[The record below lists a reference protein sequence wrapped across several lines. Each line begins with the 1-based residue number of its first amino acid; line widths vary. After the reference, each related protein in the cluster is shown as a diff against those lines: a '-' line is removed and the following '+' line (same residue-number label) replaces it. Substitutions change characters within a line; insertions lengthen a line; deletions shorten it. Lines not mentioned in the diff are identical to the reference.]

1 MTRRVTAAICLIGL
15 LAGCGGDGGGSGGT
29 SAGVSPTPTPVP
41 TPTPTTAAGCSLG
54 ERQAWAAAELREWYL
69 FPDTL
74 PASLDPSGYPGVTE
88 YVDALTAT
96 ARAQNKDRY
105 FTYLTSIAEENAYY
119 ASGSS
124 AGYGFR
130 LGINPGAGRMFVI
143 ESFEGTPALEAGID
157 RGSEIVA
164 IGRPGGTLR
173 TVSALF
179 AEGGAQ
185 AISDALGGSVAGDTR
200 VLRVR
205 ALSGSEREVT
215 IAPREFELTPVS
227 SRYGVRIL
235 EDSGRR
241 VGYINLRTFIST
253 ADQALRDGFAQLRA
267 AGITELIVDFRY
279 NGGGLV
285 STARLMNNLLGGN
298 RQASEVMGYTTY
310 RREKSSENATDY
322 FSPQPQSV
330 SPTRIAFIGSEG
342 TASASELVI
351 NAMIPYL
358 RGNVALI
365 GTNTYGKPVGQ
376 IARDK
381 PSCDDRLRLV
391 AFATQNA
398 ERQGDYY
405 NGLAPFMPA
414 TCQATD
420 DLSYPL
426 GDPREASVQQAL
438 AFLNGRSCAPI
449 GGASASASAARV
461 KDTATRRALLTPARP
476 GTFQREAP
484 GAF

>member
-1 MTRRVTAAICLIGL
+1 MSL
-15 LAGCGGDGGGSGGT
+15 LAGCGGDGGGSSSGT
-29 SAGVSPTPTPVP
+29 PIANSPSPTS
-41 TPTPTTAAGCSLG
+41 TPTSVAGCSLQD
-54 ERQAWAAAELREWYL
+54 RKAWAAAELREWYL

-74 PASLDPSGYPGVTE
+74 PTSLDPAPFAS
-88 YVDALTAT
+88 VDDYIDAMTAT

-119 ASGSS
+119 DSGSS

-130 LGINPGAGRMFVI
+130 LGINASVGRMFVI
-143 ESFEGTPALEAGID
+143 EAFEGTPALEAGLD
-157 RGSEIVA
+157 RGTEIVA
-164 IGRPGGTLR
+164 IGQPGGTLR

-179 AEGGAQ
+179 ADGGAQ
-185 AISDALGGSVAGDTR
+185 AVSNALGGSTAGVAR

-215 IAPREFELTPVS
+215 LTPRDFELSPVS
-227 SRYGVRIL
+227 SRYGIKIL
-235 EDSGRR
+235 EDGGRR

-253 ADQALRDGFAQLRA
+253 ADQPLRDGFGQLRA
-267 AGITELIVDFRY
+267 AGITELIVDLRY
-279 NGGGLV
+279 NGGGLL

-298 RQASEVMGYTTY
+298 RQTSDVLGYTTF
-310 RREKSSENATDY
+310 RREKSSENSTDY
-322 FSPQPQSV
+322 FLPQPQSV
-330 SPTRIAFIGSEG
+330 SPTKIAFIGTQG
-342 TASASELVI
+342 TASASEVVI

-376 IARDK
+376 TARDK
-381 PSCDDRLRLV
+381 PACDDRLRVV
-391 AFATQNA
+391 ALTTQNA
-398 ERQGDYY
+398 DRQGDYY

-414 TCQATD
+414 TCEAVD
-420 DLSYPL
+420 DLSYQL

-438 AFLNGRSCAPI
+438 AFLNGRSCTRI
-449 GGASASASAARV
+449 GGAAATASAARV
-461 KDTATRRALLTPARP
+461 RNVAVKQALLTPMRP
-476 GTFQREAP
+476 STIQRETP